1 MQLPLGLDTQVLN
14 DLFIRYDDRQ
24 LLWLSGYLYGLSVAK
39 NPAGNLDD
47 MQLALNSNGDGVL
60 EKLQPVTIL
69 YGSQTGNTKKA
80 AQNLSEKVKSK
91 GFDVSVVDMAE
102 YPTKK
107 LKDEKLLF
115 IVVST
120 YGEGEPP
127 AAAEDL
133 HKFIFSTRAP
143 KLTDTKFAVLAL
155 GDSSYAEFCKTGMD
169 FDIKLE
175 SLGAKRLT
183 ARVDCD
189 VDWHDKADEWIDSV
203 LNALEIPKSS
213 SNGYTTTSLTN
224 GAVKT
229 LEKKVEYSRKN
240 PFAAEILEKIQ
251 LNGRGSTK
259 ETWHI
264 EFSLADSGIVYT
276 PGDALHILPTN
287 SERLVSEVLKAVK
300 LDPTTAVEWESSTS
314 TLGEVLL
321 NKVELSVVTRDF
333 LKKYAEINTNS
344 SFTAHRLALEADMKK
359 LNEYVFGRDV
369 VDVLNEYPIDITAQ
383 TLLSCLKKMPSRA
396 YSIASSLSAH
406 PDEVHLTV
414 GAVRYEKLGRAKQG
428 VTSSFLADRINI
440 GDSVNVFLET
450 NEFFKLPKDN
460 KTDILMV
467 GPGTGIAPFRS
478 FIEERSESGAS
489 GKNWLIF
496 GNPHFT
502 TDFLYQTE
510 WQNYLKK
517 GVLTRLDLAFSR
529 DQAEKIYVQ
538 HRLMQ
543 KSKQVWEW
551 INNGTTLYVCGDKN
565 KMASDVE
572 RAFISIAQKEGSLT
586 EEKATEFVKNLKKT
600 RRYLEDVY

>member
-1 MQLPLGLDTQVLN
+1 MQAPLGLDTQVLN
-14 DLFIRYDDRQ
+14 DLFIRYDDKQ

-39 NPAGNLDD
+39 NATGFGADTKLAPGIIGNGI
-47 MQLALNSNGDGVL
+47 A
-60 EKLQPVTIL
+60 EKLPPVTIL

-80 AQNLSEKVKSK
+80 AQKAGEQIKAK
-91 GFDVSVVDMAE
+91 GFDVNVMDMAE

-127 AAAEDL
+127 AAAEEL
-133 HKFIFSTRAP
+133 HKFITGTRAP
-143 KLTDTKFAVLAL
+143 KLPDTKFAVLAL
-155 GDSSYAEFCKTGMD
+155 GDSSYVEFCKTGVD
-169 FDIKLE
+169 FDTKLE
-175 SLGAKRLT
+175 ALGAKRLT
-183 ARVDCD
+183 PRVDCD
-189 VDWHDKADEWIDSV
+189 VDWHDKADEWIESV
-203 LNALEIPKSS
+203 LNSLEIPKSS
-213 SNGYTTTSLTN
+213 SNGYAITSLTN

-229 LEKKVEYSRKN
+229 LEKKVEYSRKT

-259 ETWHI
+259 ETWHL

-287 SERLVSEVLKAVK
+287 SERIVAEILKVSQ
-300 LDPTTAVEWESSTS
+300 LDPKTVIEWESGTS

-321 NKVELSVVTRDF
+321 NKVELSVITRDF
-333 LKKYAEINTNS
+333 LKKYAEINTGS
-344 SFTAHRLALEADMKK
+344 SFIVHRSSLEADPKK
-359 LNEYVFGRDV
+359 LHEYVYGRDV
-369 VDVLNEYPIDITAQ
+369 VDVLNEFPTDLTAQ

-414 GAVRYEKLGRAKQG
+414 GAVRYEKYGRAKQG
-428 VTSSFLADRINI
+428 VASGFLADRKNI

-467 GPGTGIAPFRS
+467 GPGTGIAPYRAFV
-478 FIEERSESGAS
+478 EERAETGAE
-489 GKNWLIF
+489 GKNWLVF

-502 TDFLYQTE
+502 TDFLYQSE

-538 HRLMQ
+538 HRLLQ

-572 RAFISIAQKEGSLT
+572 RAFVAIAQKEGSLT
-586 EEKATEFVKNLKKT
+586 EEKATEFIKNLKKT

>member
-47 MQLALNSNGDGVL
+47 MQLALNSNGDSVL

-80 AQNLSEKVKSK
+80 AQNLSEKVKAK

-127 AAAEDL
+127 AAAEEL
-133 HKFIFSTRAP
+133 HKFIFGTRAP
-143 KLTDTKFAVLAL
+143 KLPDTKFAVLAL

-300 LDPTTAVEWESSTS
+300 LDPTTAVEWESSPS

-428 VTSSFLADRINI
+428 VTSSFLADRTNI
-440 GDSVNVFLET
+440 GESVNVFLET

-478 FIEERSESGAS
+478 FIEERSENGAS

-529 DQAEKIYVQ
+529 DQTEKIYVQ
-538 HRLMQ
+538 HRLLQ

>member
-1 MQLPLGLDTQVLN
+1 MQLPIGLDTQVLN
-14 DLFIRYDDRQ
+14 DLFIRYDDKQ

-39 NPAGNLDD
+39 NT
-47 MQLALNSNGDGVL
+47 SGVGSDVQIAPSAKGIGIA

-80 AQNLSEKVKSK
+80 AQKASEQIKEK
-91 GFDVSVVDMAE
+91 GFEVTVMDMAE

-127 AAAEDL
+127 AAAEEL
-133 HKFIFSTRAP
+133 HKFIFSSRAP
-143 KLTDTKFAVLAL
+143 KLPDTKFAVLAL
-155 GDSSYAEFCKTGMD
+155 GDSSYVEFCKTGVD
-169 FDIKLE
+169 FDTKLE
-175 SLGAKRLT
+175 ALGAKRLT

-189 VDWHDKADEWIDSV
+189 VDWDDKADEWIEAV
-203 LNALEIPKSS
+203 LNNLEIPKSG
-213 SNGYTTTSLTN
+213 SNGYVGTGLSN
-224 GAVKT
+224 GVVKT
-229 LEKKVEYSRKN
+229 LEKKVEYTRKN
-240 PFAAEILEKIQ
+240 PFSAEILEKIQ
-251 LNGRGSTK
+251 LNGRGSAK
-259 ETWHI
+259 ETWHL
-264 EFSLADSGIVYT
+264 ELSLADSGIVYT

-287 SERLVSEVLKAVK
+287 SERIVAEVLKVTQ
-300 LDPTTAVEWESSTS
+300 LDPTTVVEWESGTS

-321 NKVELSVVTRDF
+321 NKVELSVITRDVLQKYSDISKNET
-333 LKKYAEINTNS
+333 LKNIIGDT
-344 SFTAHRLALEADMKK
+344 KK
-359 LNEYVFGRDV
+359 LHEYVYGRDV
-369 VDVLNEYPIDITAQ
+369 VDILNEFPTKLTAQ

-396 YSIASSLSAH
+396 YSIASSLAAH
-406 PDEVHLTV
+406 NDEVHLTV
-414 GAVRYEKLGRAKQG
+414 GAVRYEKYGRAKQG
-428 VTSSFLADRINI
+428 VASSFLADRKNI

-467 GPGTGIAPFRS
+467 GPGTGIAPFRA
-478 FIEERSESGAS
+478 FVEERAEIGAE

-538 HRLMQ
+538 HRLLQ

-572 RAFISIAQKEGSLT
+572 HAFISIAQKEGSLT
-586 EEKATEFVKNLKKT
+586 QEKATEFVKNLKKT
-600 RRYLEDVY
+600 RKYLEDVY

>member
-1 MQLPLGLDTQVLN
+1 MTMQLPIGLDTQVLN
-14 DLFIRYDDRQ
+14 DLFIRYDDKQ

-39 NPAGNLDD
+39 NT
-47 MQLALNSNGDGVL
+47 SGVGSDVQIAPSAKGIGIA

-80 AQNLSEKVKSK
+80 AQKASEQIKEK
-91 GFDVSVVDMAE
+91 GFEVTVMDMAE

-127 AAAEDL
+127 AAAEEL
-133 HKFIFSTRAP
+133 HKFIFSSRAP
-143 KLTDTKFAVLAL
+143 KLPDTKFAVLAL
-155 GDSSYAEFCKTGMD
+155 GDSSYVEFCKTGVD
-169 FDIKLE
+169 FDTKLE
-175 SLGAKRLT
+175 ALGAKRLT

-189 VDWHDKADEWIDSV
+189 VDWDDKADEWIEAV
-203 LNALEIPKSS
+203 LNNLEIPKSG
-213 SNGYTTTSLTN
+213 SNGYVGTGLSN
-224 GAVKT
+224 GVVKT
-229 LEKKVEYSRKN
+229 LEKKVEYTRKN
-240 PFAAEILEKIQ
+240 PFSAEILEKIQ
-251 LNGRGSTK
+251 LNGRGSAK
-259 ETWHI
+259 ETWHL
-264 EFSLADSGIVYT
+264 ELSLADSGIVYT

-287 SERLVSEVLKAVK
+287 SERIVAEVLKVTQ
-300 LDPTTAVEWESSTS
+300 LDPTTVVEWESGTS

-321 NKVELSVVTRDF
+321 NKVELSVITRDVLQKYSDISKNET
-333 LKKYAEINTNS
+333 LKNITGD
-344 SFTAHRLALEADMKK
+344 TKK
-359 LNEYVFGRDV
+359 LHEYVYGRDV
-369 VDVLNEYPIDITAQ
+369 VDILNEFPTKLTAQ

-396 YSIASSLSAH
+396 YSIASSLAAH
-406 PDEVHLTV
+406 NDEVHLTV
-414 GAVRYEKLGRAKQG
+414 GAVRYEKYGRAKQG
-428 VTSSFLADRINI
+428 VASSFLADRKNI

-467 GPGTGIAPFRS
+467 GPGTGIAPFRA
-478 FIEERSESGAS
+478 FVEERAEIGAE

-529 DQAEKIYVQ
+529 DQAEKFYVQ
-538 HRLMQ
+538 HRLLQ

-572 RAFISIAQKEGSLT
+572 HAFISIAQKEGSLT
-586 EEKATEFVKNLKKT
+586 QEKATEFVKNLKKT
-600 RRYLEDVY
+600 RKYLEDVY